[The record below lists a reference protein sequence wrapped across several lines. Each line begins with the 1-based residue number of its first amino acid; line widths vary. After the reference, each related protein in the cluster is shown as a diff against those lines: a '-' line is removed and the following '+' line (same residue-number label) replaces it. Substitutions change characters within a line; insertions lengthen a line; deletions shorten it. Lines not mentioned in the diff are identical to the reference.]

1 LVIPAMV
8 REAVVVLPTAH
19 DAPAKVM
26 VTTWFVVVAAAVQ
39 LVNPVP
45 KTMVGVA
52 GTVKAELKVTA
63 MGLFAASLPLAD
75 VVKPTLQVETALAV
89 WGEPEKVTAVGVVA
103 VMVIPEPGLA
113 ATVSSEVA
121 TLKLVLV

>member
-8 REAVVVLPTAH
+8 REAVVLLPTAH

-26 VTTWFVVVAAAVQ
+26 VTTPPVVDAVAVQ

-52 GTVKAELKVTA
+52 GTVKAEGIVTV
-63 MGLFAASLPLAD
+63 MVLFAASAPVDEVL
-75 VVKPTLQVETALAV
+75 KPTLQVETALAAADP
-89 WGEPEKVTAVGVVA
+89 GEKVTAVGGVA
-103 VMVIPEPGLA
+103 AKIVTVLGLA
-113 ATVSSEVA
+113 ATVSCEVD
-121 TLKLVLV
+121 TEKVVLV